1 MTNEKGK
8 SDEYPL
14 EEGFLFAIKEIEQG
28 FDVMEHGIN
37 IHTPNIEWFENLVV
51 EEKQKL
57 KKKLIFDVSLFVI
70 IALFILGV
78 ILFALYSV
86 PIIFAAVQGLAIIF
100 IITFVSVQHVKQV
113 KET

>member
-1 MTNEKGK
+1 MMNEKGK

-14 EEGFLFAIKEIEQG
+14 EEDFLFAIKEIEQG
-28 FDVMEHGIN
+28 FDAIDRGMNIN
-37 IHTPNIEWFENLVV
+37 TPNIEWFENLVA

-57 KKKLIFDVSLFVI
+57 KKKLIFDVSLFAI
-70 IALFILGV
+70 IALFILSV

-86 PIIFAAVQGLAIIF
+86 PIVFAAVQGLAIIF